1 MIRGIT
7 KKCTG
12 VAGRAEIE
20 VNVAGGN
27 PVILDVIT
35 LSQTHMK
42 LPPNI
47 RLIYGYRYFDGGTI
61 RLHATDDNGA
71 PFEIQ
76 LNQHLLSGSTAPGR
90 LFYNGT
96 LVGVRS
102 DCENAL
108 LRILETAKIQIEEG
122 ATPVNDSNYIG
133 PPVETIQAAIE
144 SHIHSINHLRTSIID
159 FVRSDRYIEISK
171 HGVQP

>member
-1 MIRGIT
+1 M
-7 KKCTG
+7 
-12 VAGRAEIE
+12 
-20 VNVAGGN
+20 NVA
-27 PVILDVIT
+27 VIT

-47 RLIYGYRYFDGGTI
+47 RLIDGGAYLDGGTI
-61 RLHATDDNGA
+61 HLHAIDDNGA
-71 PFEIQ
+71 PCEIR
-76 LNQHLLSGSTAPGR
+76 LNQHLLSGSTDPGR

-108 LRILETAKIQIEEG
+108 LRILDTAEIQIEEG

-133 PPVETIQAAIE
+133 PPIETIQAEIE
-144 SHIHSINHLRTSIID
+144 SKIDCINELRTSIID
-159 FVRSDRYIEISK
+159 FVRSDRYIKISK